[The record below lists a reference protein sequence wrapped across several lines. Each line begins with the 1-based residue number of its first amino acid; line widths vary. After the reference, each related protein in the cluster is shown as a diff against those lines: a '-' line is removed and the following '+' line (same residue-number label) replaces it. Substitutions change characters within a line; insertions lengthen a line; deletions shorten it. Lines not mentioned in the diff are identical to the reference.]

1 MAGFS
6 DQYQCKVC
14 STPYQSGHRFCG
26 TCGSSLVIICPYCSM
41 ENPIHHYF
49 CSSCGS
55 SLTQNQQLDRSFD
68 EKSNEP
74 HIFDERRW
82 VTVLFVDIAGFTKL
96 SEHLDPEEVM
106 DFAAQF
112 ADQISEVV
120 RRYGGKVLRVI
131 GDEVFAV
138 FGAPIAH
145 EDDAERAVRAAL
157 EMRELQITSSFN
169 RKVHIH
175 VGINTGDAMFGQ
187 IGPEDV
193 RDFTVMGDIV
203 NTAARLRSAAPPS
216 FIYVGSETYRST
228 QQTIHYMPIFPI
240 QAKGKENPVF
250 AYKAIE
256 ARTVP
261 NVRPLG
267 SAPLVGRSGELTRLL
282 NMYHMVV
289 EKQQPHLVTIIGEPG
304 IGKSR
309 LAAELDAQLP
319 ETTQKIHGRCLPY
332 GESLGHGAIGMVLK
346 EAAGIQAFDDPV
358 TSRKKLSDLV
368 LRTVGD
374 PGQTFHIDRSLALL
388 IGLDLEQDHE
398 GDPVDQRIQHA
409 ALRQFLEIYAR
420 QKPVCMFIDDLHWA
434 DEPLFDLLEFVAQ
447 RVRESSLLII
457 TQARQ
462 ELLEKRPSW
471 GRGVRSFTSLLLS
484 PLDQDSEKNLILKLL
499 EERNLSEELVEQV
512 GSSSGGNPLF
522 AEELVAMI
530 AESGVKDGIPTM
542 IKLLIATRLDGLP
555 PNERTLIQLAS
566 VFGKIFWKGG
576 LQALGTG
583 KEVVKLLDSLEQ
595 KDLLHI
601 LPRAQFKDEMEYAIK
616 HDLIRDVAYEMI
628 PRARRRRL
636 HGQAADWLE
645 TAAAEQ
651 VEAYLDQLAHHSLQA
666 GQIERALD
674 YLDRAAERALRV
686 WAFRLA
692 AAFYS
697 KSIEIAE
704 ELGRVDLT
712 AVRIEQR
719 ANAYLNVGMW
729 SEARQDL
736 LNLIELV
743 PDDQIE
749 HHTSIHLNLAECSI
763 GLLNTNEM
771 RYHSERAVSL
781 AKQAGRDDLAGAAL
795 SNLSVAASSDGNL
808 KSSVDIYQ
816 QALLLSKGQPSG
828 PTTSHAFHVITN
840 YWMGSFDKAVNHGE
854 LVKQHLHGDVVA
866 KLELHGNL
874 GVALT
879 GLGRYADAQE
889 LFNEGI
895 QLGKEYEVWP
905 YAARTISLSAGYHL
919 DLYDYAGHE
928 SLTQEAREL
937 ANQINF
943 LSTLVSSSIDLLFN
957 YARTG
962 EVGKAEQLIPD
973 VRQAMEG
980 ASGFH
985 AWLWRLR
992 FSQAISEIALA
1003 RGRYEEALSASQK
1016 AAKQSRKHDRP
1027 KYTSLALLTQA
1038 KAFKALGNEREA
1050 IRKLGKAFEVARRI
1064 KDPALLFRIGW
1075 ELLQQ
1080 EEDEKTALFT
1090 LDAVENILQALPE
1103 GDLRSNLQENEM
1115 VRYLLKLTT

>member
-1 MAGFS
+1 MASFP
-6 DQYQCKVC
+6 DPYQCKVC
-14 STPYQSGHRFCG
+14 GAPYQSGQRYCG
-26 TCGSSLVIICPYCSM
+26 SCGSSLITICPNCST
-41 ENPIHHYF
+41 ENPIHHHF

-55 SLTQNQQLDRSFD
+55 LLNQNPQLDRSTD
-68 EKSNEP
+68 EKLKEP
-74 HIFDERRW
+74 LFSDERRW
-82 VTVLFVDIAGFTKL
+82 VSVLFVDIAGFTKL
-96 SEHLDPEEVM
+96 SEELDPEEVM
-106 DFAAQF
+106 EFAAQF

-138 FGAPIAH
+138 FGAPTAH

-157 EMRELQITSSFN
+157 EMRELQITDSLN
-169 RKVHIH
+169 RKVTLH

-187 IGPEDV
+187 IGPQDV
-193 RDFTVMGDIV
+193 RDFTVMGDMV

-216 FIYVGSETYRST
+216 HIFVGSETYRST
-228 QQTIHYMPIFPI
+228 QQTIHYVPVFPI
-240 QAKGKENPVF
+240 QAKGKENPIS

-256 ARTVP
+256 ARAAP
-261 NVRPLG
+261 SLRPLR

-282 NMYHMVV
+282 NMYNMVV
-289 EKQQPHLVTIIGEPG
+289 EKQQPHLVTIIGDPG

-309 LAAELDAQLP
+309 LAAEFDAQLP
-319 ETTQKIHGRCLPY
+319 ATTHKIHGRCLPY
-332 GESLGHGAIGMVLK
+332 GESLGYGAIAMALK
-346 EAAGIQAFDDPV
+346 EAASIQAFDDTV
-358 TSRKKLSDLV
+358 TSRKKLSELV
-368 LRTVGD
+368 HRTVVD
-374 PGQTFHIDRSLALL
+374 PIQVSHMDRSLALL

-398 GDPVDQRIQHA
+398 GDPIDQRIQHA
-409 ALRQFLEIYAR
+409 ALRQFLELYAR
-420 QKPVCMFIDDLHWA
+420 QQPVCMFIDDLHWA
-434 DEPLFDLLEFVAQ
+434 DEPLFDLLEYVAQ

-484 PLDQDSEKNLILKLL
+484 PLDQDSERNLILKLL
-499 EERNLSEELVEQV
+499 EERNLPTGLVEQV

-530 AESGVKDGIPTM
+530 AESGVNDGIPSM
-542 IKLLIATRLDGLP
+542 IKLLIAARLDALP
-555 PNERTLIQLAS
+555 PNERNLIQLAS

-583 KEVVKLLDSLEQ
+583 REVVNLLDSLEQ

-601 LPRAQFKDEMEYAIK
+601 LQKAQFKDGMEYAFK

-636 HGQAADWLE
+636 HGQAADWIE
-645 TAAAEQ
+645 TATAEQ
-651 VEAYLDQLAHHSLQA
+651 AEAYLDQLAHHSLQA

-674 YLDRAAERALRV
+674 FLDRAAERAWRV

-697 KSIEIAE
+697 KSIDIAQ
-704 ELGRVDLT
+704 ELGRMNLAT
-712 AVRIEQR
+712 TRMEQR
-719 ANAYLNVGMW
+719 AKAYLNVGMW
-729 SEARQDL
+729 MEARQDL
-736 LNLIELV
+736 LKLTELV
-743 PDDQIE
+743 PSDQIE
-749 HHTSIHLNLAECSI
+749 HHASIHLNLAECSI
-763 GLLNTNEM
+763 GLMNTNEM
-771 RYHSERAVSL
+771 RHHSERAL
-781 AKQAGRDDLAGAAL
+781 KQAKQAGRDDLAGAAL
-795 SNLSVAASSDGNL
+795 SNLSVAASSVGNL

-816 QALLLSKGQPSG
+816 QALLLTKGQPTG
-828 PTTSHAFHVITN
+828 PTSSHAFQVITN
-840 YWMGSFDKAVNHGE
+840 YWMGSFDKAVFHGE

-879 GLGRYADAQE
+879 GLGRYTEAQQ
-889 LFNEGI
+889 LFDEGI
-895 QLGKEYEVWP
+895 QLGKDYEVLP

-928 SLTQEAREL
+928 SLSLEAREL
-937 ANQINF
+937 SSQIKF
-943 LSTLVSSSIDLLFN
+943 MSTLVSSSIDLLYN
-957 YARTG
+957 YARKR
-962 EVGKAEQLIPD
+962 EVGKAEQLLPD
-973 VRQAMEG
+973 VRKAMEG

-985 AWLWRLR
+985 AWLWSLR
-992 FSQAISEIALA
+992 FSQAIAEIALA

-1016 AAKQSRKHDRP
+1016 AAKQGHKHNRP
-1027 KYTSLALLTQA
+1027 KYIALALLTQA
-1038 KAFKALGNEREA
+1038 KALKALGKDQEA
-1050 IRKLGKAFEVARRI
+1050 KSKLRKAFEVSQGI

-1080 EEDEKTALFT
+1080 EEDEKTALLT
-1090 LDAVENILQALPE
+1090 LDAVKNILQSLPE
-1103 GDLRSNLQENEM
+1103 GELRFNFQENEM
-1115 VRYLLKLTT
+1115 VRSLLKLTT